1 MASIRQLLN
10 RKKAVQNICKV
21 TRTMEMIST
30 SRYKNYYDDWA
41 SSINFYDKL
50 AQLAYLL
57 ITSETPI
64 ANPLSE
70 ENNSPNIAVIV
81 IGSSRGLCGSYNSNI
96 LKLLEVHIKRAK
108 RFKKNLLVYASGKK
122 VINYLKYRNIKV
134 AGVFDEFEEVPDYRQ
149 ARKIADDFA
158 EQYQKKQISYLGI
171 VYTRF
176 FSVASQRAQTLTVLP
191 VSELIDDLTTRAT
204 VIWPWQKSFE
214 DFELSPTAE
223 DIFYAAGE
231 MMIRASIL
239 SCFRDAALSEHL
251 GRVVAMRSAT
261 ENANKMIEEL
271 SLEYNRA
278 RQSQITSELLDITG
292 GVEAMNS

>member
-1 MASIRQLLN
+1 
-10 RKKAVQNICKV
+10 
-21 TRTMEMIST
+21 MEMIST

-41 SSINFYDKL
+41 NSINFYDKL

-57 ITSETPI
+57 ITSEKPI
-64 ANPLSE
+64 ENTLSE
-70 ENNSPNIAVIV
+70 ENDSPNMAVIV

-96 LKLLEVHIKRAK
+96 FKLLEIHIKRAK
-108 RFKKNLLVYASGKK
+108 RFKKNLLIYASGKK
-122 VINYLKYRNIKV
+122 VINYLKYRSVKI
-134 AGVFDEFEEVPDYRQ
+134 AGVFDEFDEVPDYRQ

-158 EQYQKKQISYLGI
+158 EKYKQRQISYLGI
-171 VYTRF
+171 IYTRF
-176 FSVASQRAQTLTVLP
+176 FSVASQRAQTLTILP

-204 VIWPWQKSFE
+204 VIWPWQKNFE
-214 DFELSPTAE
+214 DFELSPNAE
-223 DIFYAAGE
+223 DIFEAAGE

-251 GRVVAMRSAT
+251 ARVVAMRSAT

-278 RQSQITSELLDITG
+278 RQSQITGELLDITG
-292 GVEAMNS
+292 GVEAMNA